1 MPVSMRAGCRRVMVE
16 WALALFRP
24 SDLADLSAQL
34 RLLPSEP
41 GLAGGR
47 QADARAA
54 VTDAF
59 GPPDWRR
66 LYFGQ
71 EFCERRAPS
80 VSDVRRAYAAAASA
94 GLAFSLLTSYVSDE
108 GLGRLRP
115 VLAWL
120 SGLGDPRIE
129 VVAND
134 WGVVRLVAREHAP
147 LRLVLGRLM
156 NRMLRDPRIVPGL
169 VAARAPGDA
178 LSALRQPS
186 LTAPAG
192 RRLLERFGIG
202 RVEFDNLIQGLDT
215 DFAAIGLGASVYVPY
230 GYVVTGRACAI
241 GSLNQ
246 RAADQFHAGTACR
259 RECLR
264 YTVTR
269 RVAPMPVADGHREY
283 VERGNTCCYL
293 QDAAAIDRAA
303 AVARRSGID
312 RLVYQADLPV

>member
-1 MPVSMRAGCRRVMVE
+1 MPISMPESIMTE

-24 SDLADLSAQL
+24 SDLADLPAHL
-34 RLLPSEP
+34 RLEPSRP
-41 GLAGGR
+41 GLARAR

-54 VTDAF
+54 VVDRF
-59 GPPDWRR
+59 GPPAWQR

-80 VSDVRRAYAAAASA
+80 VSEVRRAYSAAVSA
-94 GLAFSLLTSYVSDE
+94 GLAFTLLTSYVSDD
-108 GLGRLRP
+108 GVDRLRP

-120 SGLGDPRIE
+120 SGLEDARVE

-134 WGVVRLVAREHAP
+134 WGVVRVVAREHAG

-169 VAARAPGDA
+169 VEARAPGDA
-178 LSALRQPS
+178 LAALRQPS
-186 LTAPAG
+186 LTAPVS
-192 RRLLERFGIG
+192 RLLLARFGIG

-215 DFAAIGLGASVYVPY
+215 DFRAIGLGASVYVPY
-230 GYVVTGRACAI
+230 GYVVSGRACAI

-246 RAADQFHAGTACR
+246 PAADQFHVGAACR
-259 RECLR
+259 RECLQ

-269 RVAPMPVADGHREY
+269 RADPLPVAGGHHEY
-283 VERGNTCCYL
+283 LERGNTCFYL
-293 QDAAAIDRAA
+293 QDADAIGRAA
-303 AVARRSGID
+303 AVASRSGID

>member
-1 MPVSMRAGCRRVMVE
+1 MPFRIRPLVEDVVTE
-16 WALALFRP
+16 WALALFHP
-24 SDLADLSAQL
+24 SDLADLPAQL
-34 RLLPSEP
+34 RLEPSRP
-41 GLAGGR
+41 GLAGVR
-47 QADARAA
+47 RADARAA
-54 VTDAF
+54 VIGAF

-94 GLAFSLLTSYVSDE
+94 GLAFSLLTSYASDG
-108 GLGRLRP
+108 GLDRLRP

-169 VAARAPGDA
+169 VAARAPGEA

-186 LTAPAG
+186 LAAPVS
-192 RRLLERFGIG
+192 RRLLAQFGVE

-246 RAADQFHAGTACR
+246 PAADQFHAGAACR

-264 YTVTR
+264 YTITR
-269 RVAPMPVADGHREY
+269 TATVPVAGGHREY
-283 VERGNTCCYL
+283 VERGNTCCYF

-303 AVARRSGID
+303 AVVRRSGID